1 MISNKQ
7 IIEGVREA
15 LSKAFKLWLEENRAE
30 VIRMV
35 AESVVSTVKPPKE
48 VPQQPRLS
56 GQFFTAKQLAERWH
70 LHPVSVLRMLRSGM
84 LPCVWV
90 GRRKLVPMSAVQE
103 YEKGSSQQATR

>member
-30 VIRMV
+30 VIKLV
-35 AESVVSTVKPPKE
+35 AESVASTVKTPKVMPE
-48 VPQQPRLS
+48 QPKLS

-70 LHPVSVLRMLRSGM
+70 LHPVSVLRMLRCGT

-90 GRRKLVPMSAVQE
+90 GRRKLVPVNAVEE
-103 YEKGSSQQATR
+103 YEKGGSQQATL